1 MKIMGKSSY
10 PTRSRI
16 SASILASLS
25 AILLTPAHSEPA
37 ATGAEAGIGTI
48 QLGRNLRGREIPS
61 VLAARLGELSAAY
74 GKSPEQLQQLCER
87 NPTLRADK
95 RGRLFYSCEGLLPLQ
110 NAVAKADTASGGTTL
125 AGAYPADQ
133 TFLLHSRP
141 GAQRVI
147 YLDFNGH
154 TTSGTPWNS
163 NFTSGANIVTPPYDS
178 DGVPSSFSTTE
189 LDTIQAIWQRVA
201 EDYAPFELDVTTEEP
216 GIEALRKSSST
227 DTAYGVRVCIGG
239 SSYDWYGAGAGGVAY
254 LGSFSWST
262 DSPAFVFPV
271 QLGNGNNKYTAEAA
285 SHEAG
290 HTFGLYHDGTTAGVE
305 YYQGHDTWA
314 PIMGV
319 SYYKTTSQWSKGEYA
334 AANNT
339 EDDVAIIAQ
348 NAPYRTDAHGDAITN
363 ATSLVAPWDYGSVI
377 ERRTDA
383 DLFRFACGA
392 GTVSFTT
399 FVASPS
405 PNVKTQLSLYDGNGS
420 LVTFAT
426 GTGMSSTLEA
436 TVAQGTYYIGVDGV
450 GTGAPDVGYN
460 DYGSLGQY
468 RLVGNAPP
476 VNSQAP
482 VAVADNSAPLVGAP
496 PLAVSFSSAGSH
508 DPDGSIVSY
517 DWDFGDGTTSTE
529 PNPVHIYSVAG
540 TYHAS
545 LIVKDNTG
553 LSGSDSV
560 TVLVQENKVV
570 YVASITMTKNTTARG
585 TAATA
590 TVTVKD
596 HTGALKSGAKVTGQ
610 WSGLV
615 SGTTS
620 KNTNTAGNAIFTSSR
635 VKGAG
640 LFTFT
645 VTGITLSGYT
655 YAPSKNIESQD
666 SIAP

>member
-1 MKIMGKSSY
+1 MKIMENSLNPIRFS
-10 PTRSRI
+10 TL
-16 SASILASLS
+16 ATCFLASAAL
-25 AILLTPAHSEPA
+25 ALPARAQLVPPS
-37 ATGAEAGIGTI
+37 AEAGIGNI
-48 QLGRNLRGREIPS
+48 QLGRNLRGPEIPS
-61 VLAARLGELSAAY
+61 VLAARMGELSAAY
-74 GKSPEQLQQLCER
+74 GKPAVELQRLCTS
-87 NPTLRADK
+87 NPTMRADK

-110 NAVAKADTASGGTTL
+110 NAVAKADTASGGTTG

-163 NFTSGANIVTPPYDS
+163 NFTAGANIVTPPYDT

-189 LDTIQAIWQRVA
+189 LDTIQLIWQRVA
-201 EDYAPFELDVTTEEP
+201 EDYAPFEVDVTTEDP
-216 GIEALRKSSST
+216 GLEALRKSSST

-271 QLGNGNNKYTAEAA
+271 QLGNGNNKYTAEAV

-319 SYYKTTSQWSKGEYA
+319 GYYKATSQWSKGEYA

-339 EDDVAIIAQ
+339 EDDLAIIAQ
-348 NAPYRTDAHGDAITN
+348 NAPYRGDAHGDTIAS
-363 ATSLVAPWDYGSVI
+363 ATSLVTPWEQDSVI
-377 ERRTDA
+377 ERRTDV
-383 DLFRFACGA
+383 DLFSFACGA
-392 GTVSFTT
+392 GTVSFTA
-399 FVASPS
+399 FVASPA
-405 PNVKTQLSLYDGNGS
+405 PNLKTQLSLYDGSGS

-426 GTGMSSTLEA
+426 GTGMTSTLEA
-436 TVAQGTYYIGVDGV
+436 VVAQGTYYIGVDGV

-468 RLVGNAPP
+468 KLVGNAPP

-482 VAVADNSAPLVGAP
+482 VAVADNSGPLAGAP

-517 DWDFGDGTTSTE
+517 DWNFGDGNTSTE
-529 PNPVHIYSVAG
+529 ANPVHIYSTAG
-540 TYHAS
+540 TYTAS
-545 LIVKDNTG
+545 LVVKDNTG
-553 LSGSDSV
+553 LSSSDSV
-560 TVLVQENKVV
+560 TVLVQENKIV
-570 YVASITMTKNTTARG
+570 YVASITMTKSTTSRG

-596 HTGALKSGAKVTGQ
+596 QTGALKSGAKVSGQ

-615 SGTTS
+615 SGATS

-635 VKGAG
+635 VKGTG

-645 VTGITLSGYT
+645 VTGITLSGHT
-655 YAPSKNIESQD
+655 YAPSRNTETQD
-666 SIAP
+666 FIAQ